1 MCGRW
6 DEKATER
13 ICLHIFCGDKK
24 CEKIFENFRSIV
36 DKRRRILYNNGK
48 SKKGEIV
55 VSEEKKKRRD
65 IIEIIVI
72 IVLCAIMAVLDFLPI
87 KYTSDEVKNGLISD
101 TVPLIIGT
109 VAVIWLMIRGKT
121 GLFGRPTK
129 LWFLIPCLLVAVD
142 NFPFPSY
149 FAGKSQLLYT
159 DVDKWLWFAGFCIF
173 VGVFEECVFRG
184 IVFPLLAGCFSSDKK
199 GLIKTFFISSVIF
212 GGMHLFNIF
221 AGAGIGPTLLQAGYS
236 TLIGG
241 LCAFALM
248 KTKNILFPAF
258 VHGLYD
264 FCGLMLPKLGSGAIF
279 DTPTVILMAVVGI
292 SVGIFVLYSV
302 WRYPE
307 EERIELYKR
316 LGFGIKV
323 LPEQKKDKET
333 I

>member
-1 MCGRW
+1 M
-6 DEKATER
+6 
-13 ICLHIFCGDKK
+13 
-24 CEKIFENFRSIV
+24 
-36 DKRRRILYNNGK
+36 
-48 SKKGEIV
+48 
-55 VSEEKKKRRD
+55 
-65 IIEIIVI
+65 
-72 IVLCAIMAVLDFLPI
+72 PI

-101 TVPLIIGT
+101 VPLIIGT

-221 AGAGIGPTLLQAGYS
+221 AGAGIIYLQAGYS

-248 KTKNILFPAF
+248 KTKISFSCVRAWM
-258 VHGLYD
+258 YD
-264 FCGLMLPKLGSGAIF
+264 FCGLMLPKLGSGR
-279 DTPTVILMAVVGI
+279 
-292 SVGIFVLYSV
+292 
-302 WRYPE
+302 W
-307 EERIELYKR
+307 
-316 LGFGIKV
+316 
-323 LPEQKKDKET
+323 
-333 I
+333 

>member
-1 MCGRW
+1 MCGRKA
-6 DEKATER
+6 EKGLKR
-13 ICLHIFCGDKK
+13 IRPHIFFGYKK
-24 CEKIFENFRSIV
+24 AEKILKNFRLRV
-36 DKRRRILYNNGK
+36 DKRTRILYNNGK
-48 SKKGEIV
+48 SKKGEIIV
-55 VSEEKKKRRD
+55 PEEKKKYRD
-65 IIEIIVI
+65 IMEIVVIV
-72 IVLCAIMAVLDFLPI
+72 VLCAVMAILDFLPI

-101 TVPLIIGT
+101 TMPLIIGT
-109 VAVIWLMIRGKT
+109 AAVIWLMIRGKT

-129 LWFLIPCLLVAVD
+129 LLFLIPCIFVAVD

-149 FAGKSQLLYT
+149 LAGKSQLLYT

-173 VGVFEECVFRG
+173 VGIFEECVFRG

-199 GLIKTFFISSVIF
+199 GLLKTFFISSVIF

-221 AGAGIGPTLLQAGYS
+221 AGAGIGPTFLQAGYS

-248 KTKNILFPAF
+248 KTKNVLLPAF

-264 FCGLMLPKLGSGAIF
+264 FCGLMLPKLGSGAVF
-279 DTPTVILMAVVGI
+279 DIPTVILMAIVGV

-302 WRYPE
+302 WKYPE
-307 EERIELYKR
+307 TERVELYKR

-323 LPEQKKDKET
+323 VPEEKNKENS